1 MGTGA
6 NAGGTMID
14 IQLDVFEV
22 QLGAAILLSFNVD
35 GRNVKVLADAGVK
48 ASGYTADHV
57 LQKLNQIFG
66 DGPRCIDLI
75 IGTHYDEDHL
85 LGLVPIINDKTITI
99 GEAWMPPV
107 ADDFANVP
115 VDQPV
120 AASQLLAHKFKGES
134 GRVALAEYLDAKRRD
149 MAIVTSIAEDLA
161 TPDLDRDERVF
172 QGKYLR
178 LDSEALNMSGDLSV
192 FRQMLGEDDCDHGID
207 QELEPD
213 PLVEDLIA
221 TVRGSGVGYRWYFR
235 DYGATEELV
244 ARAKW
249 LNTDQPSVQAA
260 QLASLVSVR
269 KGIAKDAIN
278 AKALHDVVQ
287 ALDAR
292 SVPIRTQMIDDGVPR
307 SYRWS
312 AADDRFVLAKAP
324 VDGLHFT
331 LLGPSKSLIKKHR
344 DRLPVLDASKVALLF
359 RGEIRSIT
367 PSNQLSYI
375 GCFGFLEQV
384 ILVSGDA
391 GCVDF
396 KSSRDSYHQPL
407 LDVMRPLHVI
417 QVAHHGGNN
426 AHFYRVLDAAKYPEQ
441 NAQSY
446 LLLSHAFHDKT
457 RPSDVFHDF
466 LLATLGKGDDVK
478 LLFTSEPMRDKVVD
492 YLGAIQPTVGVTGRT
507 GDIRLEFSAGKWDVT
522 KHAVKVT

>member
-1 MGTGA
+1 MT
-6 NAGGTMID
+6 D
-14 IQLDVFEV
+14 IQLDMFEV
-22 QLGAAILLSFNVD
+22 QLGAAILLSFNIN
-35 GRNVKVLADAGVK
+35 GRSVRVLADAGVK
-48 ASGYTADHV
+48 ASGYAADHV

-66 DGPRCIDLI
+66 DGPRRIDLI

-85 LGLVPIINDKTITI
+85 LGLVPIINDATITV

-107 ADDFANVP
+107 ADDTANVA

-120 AASQLLAHKFKGES
+120 AASQLLAHKLKGES
-134 GRVALAEYLDAKRRD
+134 GRAALAEYLGAKRRD

-161 TPDLDRDERVF
+161 NPDLDHGERTR
-172 QGKYLR
+172 QSYYR
-178 LDSEALNMSGDLSV
+178 HPDPEAPNMPDDLSD
-192 FRQMLGEDDCDHGID
+192 FRQMLGQDGCDHGIE
-207 QELEPD
+207 QELEPH
-213 PLVEDLIA
+213 PEVKALVA
-221 TVRGSGVGYRWYFR
+221 MARRGQLGKPWIFSGR
-235 DYGATEELV
+235 DATEYLV

-249 LNTDQPSVQAA
+249 LNRYQPKVQAA
-260 QLASLVSVR
+260 QLASLASIS

-292 SVPIRTQMIDDGVPR
+292 AIPIRSQMIDDGVPR
-307 SYRWS
+307 TYRWS
-312 AADDRFVLAKAP
+312 DADDRFVLAKAP

-331 LLGPSKSLIKKHR
+331 LLGPSRSLIKKHR
-344 DRLPVLDASKVALLF
+344 HRLPVEDASKVALSF

-375 GCFGFLEQV
+375 GCFRFLEQV

-396 KSSRDSYHQPL
+396 KSSKKSYHQPL
-407 LDVMRPLHVI
+407 LDAMRPLHVI

-441 NAQSY
+441 DAQSY
-446 LLLSHAFHDKT
+446 LLLSHGLHDKT

-478 LLFTSEPMRDKVVD
+478 LLFTSEPILDKVVD
-492 YLGAIQPTVGVTGRT
+492 YLSAIQPTVGTTGQT
-507 GDIRLEFSAGKWDVT
+507 GDIRLEFSAGRWEVT
-522 KHAVKVT
+522 KHAVKVL

>member
-1 MGTGA
+1 MT
-6 NAGGTMID
+6 D
-14 IQLDVFEV
+14 IQLDMFEV
-22 QLGAAILLSFNVD
+22 QLGAAILLSFGID
-35 GRNVKVLADAGVK
+35 GRKVRVLADAGVK
-48 ASGYTADHV
+48 ASSYAADHV

-66 DGPRCIDLI
+66 DGPRRIDLI

-85 LGLVPIINDKTITI
+85 VGLVPIIKDETISI

-107 ADDFANVP
+107 ADDIANSP

-134 GRVALAEYLDAKRRD
+134 GRAALAEYLDAKRRD
-149 MAIVTSIAEDLA
+149 ITVVTNIAEDLA
-161 TPDLDRDERVF
+161 NRDLDRSEF
-172 QGKYLR
+172 NLQGKYFR
-178 LDSEALNMSGDLSV
+178 VAPDAVNMPGDLSV
-192 FRQMLGEDDCDHGID
+192 FRQVLGEDDCDHGVE

-221 TVRGSGVGYRWYFR
+221 TVRRSGLGNRWYFSE
-235 DYGATEELV
+235 YGSTKDLV
-244 ARAKW
+244 AHAKW
-249 LNTDQPSVQAA
+249 LNTDQPNVEAA

-269 KGIAKDAIN
+269 KGLAKDAIN

-292 SVPIRTQMIDDGVPR
+292 SIPIRTEIIEDGVPR
-307 SYRWS
+307 TYRWS
-312 AADDRFVLAKAP
+312 ATDDRFVLAKAP
-324 VDGLHFT
+324 VDGLRFT
-331 LLGPSKSLIKKHR
+331 LLGPSKSLVKKHR
-344 DRLPVLDASKVALLF
+344 DRLPVVEASKIALLF

-375 GCFGFLEQV
+375 GCFGFLEQG

-396 KSSRDSYHQPL
+396 KSGRDSYHQPL
-407 LDVMRPLHVI
+407 LDAMTPLHVI

-426 AHFYRVLDAAKYPEQ
+426 AHFYRALDAAKYPEQ
-441 NAQSY
+441 DAQSY

-466 LLATLGKGDDVK
+466 LLMTLGKGDDVK
-478 LLFTSEPMRDKVVD
+478 LLFTSEPTRDKVVD
-492 YLGAIQPTVGVTGRT
+492 YLNAIQPTVGTAGLT
-507 GDIRLEFSAGKWDVT
+507 GDIRLEFASGTWNVT
-522 KHAVKVT
+522 KHAVAVP